1 MNKMAI
7 GTHIVIITLNV
18 NGQNSN
24 KKAQSG
30 KTNTKTRAK
39 CVQSTRKSSYI

>member
-24 KKAQSG
+24 QKIESG
-30 KTNTKTRAK
+30 KTNTKTRPIY
-39 CVQSTRKSSYI
+39 VQSTRKSPHI